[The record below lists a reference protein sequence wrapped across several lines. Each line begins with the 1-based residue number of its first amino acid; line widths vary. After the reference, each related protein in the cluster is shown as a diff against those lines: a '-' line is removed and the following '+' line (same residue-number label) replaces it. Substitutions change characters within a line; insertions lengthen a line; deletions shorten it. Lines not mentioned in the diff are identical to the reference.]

1 MKQSVIAF
9 GEQFGVP
16 PAARVV
22 DAKVAD
28 INIRLEFQGLLV
40 FPGAAVPASC
50 LARVVACRFPGLPK
64 PLTSKSG
71 PMSVASTCG
80 YRVSPGLR
88 PVPKVILSPT
98 QATLAGAACAAM
110 PSESVAVREARIR

>member
-50 LARVVACRFPGLPK
+50 LARVVACRF
-64 PLTSKSG
+64 SG
-71 PMSVASTCG
+71 IAEASDVKV
-80 YRVSPGLR
+80 RVSPGLR